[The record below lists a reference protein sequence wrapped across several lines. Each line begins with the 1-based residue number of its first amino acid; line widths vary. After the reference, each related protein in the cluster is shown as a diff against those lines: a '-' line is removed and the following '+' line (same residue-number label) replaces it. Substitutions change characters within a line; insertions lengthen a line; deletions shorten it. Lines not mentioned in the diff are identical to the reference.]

1 MFKPS
6 EAKKSC
12 LHILKG
18 SNIPFLIGGTGVG
31 KSAIVKEIAE
41 ELANGRT
48 LTDDTK
54 PKEDEFGF
62 ISFRLGLVE
71 SIDLGGLPYIDEDTG
86 EQKKAF
92 LGNLPKSGEG
102 LFFLDEFAQAH
113 SSVQATIGQLLDPK
127 GKNDERKI
135 GDYVFPSGW
144 KIVLAGNRHTD
155 RSGAN
160 KVLRHCQ
167 DRTTAIQFT
176 HDVNDWLDWAD
187 SNDVDL
193 NVQGLIRFMP
203 QLLWN
208 FDPKC
213 NDPQPS
219 PRSWVRL
226 SDTLKTNPPKELRQK
241 LFEGDVG
248 QECAIEL
255 MNFISLQNDVPNISK
270 ICKGDEVELID
281 EAGLCYATTI
291 ALTTAIAQADDK
303 NIYDYFENAL
313 NYVKQFSTVEFSI
326 FFVRKITGLRSELKE
341 CDVYSKFKVD
351 NQDLEI

>member
-6 EAKKSC
+6 EAKTSC

-41 ELANGRT
+41 ELANDRT
-48 LTDDTK
+48 LTDSVS
-54 PKEDEFGF
+54 PKDDEFGF

-71 SIDLGGLPYIDEDTG
+71 SIDLGGLPYIEEGT
-86 EQKKAF
+86 QKKAF
-92 LGNLPKSGEG
+92 LGNLPRDGEG

-127 GKNDERKI
+127 GKNEERRI

-160 KVLRHCQ
+160 KILRHCQ

-176 HDVNDWLDWAD
+176 HDVDDWLEWAD
-187 SNDVDL
+187 KNDIDL

-203 QLLWN
+203 QLLWD

-219 PRSWVRL
+219 PRSWTRL
-226 SDTLKTNPPKELRQK
+226 SDTLKTNPPKRLMQK

-248 QECAIEL
+248 QESAIEL
-255 MNFISLQNDVPNISK
+255 MNFISLQNDVPNISD
-270 ICKGDEVELID
+270 ICKGKDVEVID

-291 ALTTAIAQADDK
+291 ALTTAINGASES
-303 NIYDYFENAL
+303 NVYDYFENAL
-313 NYVKQFSTVEFSI
+313 NYLKQLSTVEFSI

-341 CDVYSKFKVD
+341 CDVYSKFKID

>member
-1 MFKPS
+1 MFKPN
-6 EAKKSC
+6 EAKTSC

-41 ELANGRT
+41 ELANDRT
-48 LTDDTK
+48 LTDSVS
-54 PKEDEFGF
+54 PKDDEFGF

-71 SIDLGGLPYIDEDTG
+71 SIDLGGLPYIEEGT
-86 EQKKAF
+86 QKKAF
-92 LGNLPKSGEG
+92 LGNLPRGGEG

-127 GKNDERKI
+127 GKNEERRI

-160 KVLRHCQ
+160 KILRHCQ

-176 HDVNDWLDWAD
+176 HDVDDWLAWAD
-187 SNDVDL
+187 NNDIDL

-203 QLLWN
+203 QLLWD

-219 PRSWVRL
+219 PRSWTRL
-226 SDTLKTNPPKELRQK
+226 SDTLKTNPPKRLMQK

-248 QECAIEL
+248 QESAIEL
-255 MNFISLQNDVPNISK
+255 MNFISLQKDVPNISD
-270 ICKGDEVELID
+270 ICKGNEVEIVD
-281 EAGLCYATTI
+281 DAGLCYATTI
-291 ALTTAIAQADDK
+291 ALTTAINGA
-303 NIYDYFENAL
+303 NESNVYDYFENAL
-313 NYVKQFSTVEFSI
+313 NYLKQLSTVEFSI
-326 FFVRKITGLRSELKE
+326 FFVRKITGLRNELKE
-341 CDVYSKFKVD
+341 CDVYSKFKID

>member
-48 LTDDTK
+48 LTDNTK
-54 PKEDEFGF
+54 PKDDEFGF

-71 SIDLGGLPYIDEDTG
+71 SIDLGGLPYIEEG

-127 GKNDERKI
+127 GKNEERKI
-135 GDYVFPSGW
+135 GDYVFPNGW

-203 QLLWN
+203 QLLWD
-208 FDPKC
+208 FDPKS

-326 FFVRKITGLRSELKE
+326 FFVRKITGLRNELKE
-341 CDVYSKFKVD
+341 CDVYSKFKID

>member
-48 LTDDTK
+48 LTDNTK

-127 GKNDERKI
+127 GKNEERKI

>member
-48 LTDDTK
+48 LTDNIN
-54 PKEDEFGF
+54 PKKDEFGF

-71 SIDLGGLPYIDEDTG
+71 SIDLGGLPHIDEETG
-86 EQKKAF
+86 IQKKAM
-92 LGNLPKSGEG
+92 LGNLPRGGEG

-127 GKNDERKI
+127 GKNEERKI
-135 GDYVFPSGW
+135 GEYVFPSGW

-160 KVLRHCQ
+160 KILRHCQ

-203 QLLWN
+203 QLLWD
-208 FDPKC
+208 FDPKS

-326 FFVRKITGLRSELKE
+326 FFVRKITGLRNELKE